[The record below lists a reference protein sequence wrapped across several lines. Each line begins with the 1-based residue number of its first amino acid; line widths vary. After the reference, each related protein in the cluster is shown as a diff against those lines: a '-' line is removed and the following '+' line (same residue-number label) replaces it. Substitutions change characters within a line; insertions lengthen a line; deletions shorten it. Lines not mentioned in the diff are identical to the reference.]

1 MVLKVS
7 FPLYVFHKNNK
18 KWQLWSIFN
27 KKNLK
32 ALSTFFH
39 KCTLCIDALELT
51 GSYLF
56 PFLVFS
62 HLSPTTTDYT
72 EDLEDD
78 TNLGA
83 MLHGTKIL
91 FRHSGMVASAYV
103 FIA

>member
-1 MVLKVS
+1 MYFIKII
-7 FPLYVFHKNNK
+7 KNGIYGPFLIK
-18 KWQLWSIFN
+18 KS
-27 KKNLK
+27 K
-32 ALSTFFH
+32 AVSTFFH
-39 KCTLCIDALELT
+39 KSTLCIDALELT

-91 FRHSGMVASAYV
+91 FRHGS
-103 FIA
+103 